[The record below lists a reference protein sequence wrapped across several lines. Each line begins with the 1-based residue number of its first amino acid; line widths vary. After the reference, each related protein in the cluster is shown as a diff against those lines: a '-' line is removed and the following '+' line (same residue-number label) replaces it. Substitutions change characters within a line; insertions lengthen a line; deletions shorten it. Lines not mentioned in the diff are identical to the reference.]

1 MKVKQVWK
9 KLIQNK
15 KLVFFVSILFLFILL
30 GVIIYIFRDTG
41 ESQTSQEGELYQ
53 LKNGIYISDQV
64 DVHFDENKNIT
75 SVNNDIQ
82 EIEYDYIYE
91 DHKIKK
97 ISYSG
102 IFNQLDVEGSIEFT
116 YENDLLQKIKLN
128 GLGYMYYTEEYFFY
142 YDQNQKLNLV
152 TNTSNADGRVGV
164 GTCYLYYEED
174 YVIEQCEKSDV
185 KSTYFAKR
193 IYKNSQSEGITFW
206 SESQFLPFIEF
217 LYLFENHQGNSYLSL
232 FYRNDDLMT
241 PVSLGRLLHEEVII
255 NEEEKETKEQKDNYI
270 DEKNRVIQSDMKDYG
285 TTYLKYSDQ
294 SFTMWEDNRLMDS
307 YQKNMGTL
315 VKEKDKIVGYRVREE
330 QLTQKQF
337 ENEIAHFQAPSFPEE
352 VQFIIDHWDQV
363 VNEKFQEQFVVAP
376 TIQADI
382 PEETNQPTLNFQYQ
396 ITHSTDYI
404 QFAETEYMDTKIFD
418 YQTEVHIFLNDEN
431 VDSMCDFETGI
442 CSVPLKNGTNK
453 LVIQAENNFQQSSSE
468 TYQIVFQAPKPQITL
483 RNNVINSYFTHDGRI
498 MEGDYLYLTLSKPI
512 WEIQLELYCDNQLWM
527 DHYMIQSDCS
537 IQSDLNYQCFIP
549 QIVDWR
555 YAHSGIHSCY
565 MQMQDEYGQTS
576 RADFQINY
584 H

>member
-15 KLVFFVSILFLFILL
+15 KLVFLVSILFLFILL

-75 SVNNDIQ
+75 SVNSDIQ

-128 GLGYMYYTEEYFFY
+128 GLGYRNYTEEYFFY

-152 TNTSNADGRVGV
+152 TNTSNAGGRVGV
-164 GTCYLYYEED
+164 GTCYLYYEGD

-185 KSTYFAKR
+185 QSTYFAKR
-193 IYKNSQSEGITFW
+193 IYKNYQSEGLPFW
-206 SESQFLPFIEF
+206 SEYQFLPFIEF
-217 LYLFENHQGNSYLSL
+217 LYFFENHQGNSYLSF

-241 PVSLGRLLHEEVII
+241 PVSPGRLLHEEVII
-255 NEEEKETKEQKDNYI
+255 NEDGKETKEQKDNYI
-270 DEKNRVIQSDMKDYG
+270 DEKSHVIQGDIKDYG
-285 TTYLKYSDQ
+285 TTYIKYNDQ
-294 SFTMWEDNRLMDS
+294 SFTMWVDNRLMES

-330 QLTQKQF
+330 KLTQKQF
-337 ENEIAHFQAPSFPEE
+337 ENEIENFQDPSFPEE
-352 VQFIIDHWDQV
+352 VQFIIDHWNQV
-363 VNEKFQEQFVVAP
+363 VNEKFREQFVVAP

-396 ITHSTDYI
+396 ITHSTDDI
-404 QFAETEYMDTKIFD
+404 QFAENEYMDTKIFD

-431 VDSMCDFETGI
+431 VDSMCDFETGS

-483 RNNVINSYFTHDGRI
+483 KNNVINSFVTHDGRI

-527 DHYMIQSDCS
+527 DHYMTQSDCS
-537 IQSDLNYQCFIP
+537 IQSDSNYQCFIP

>member
-9 KLIQNK
+9 KLIKNK

-30 GVIIYIFRDTG
+30 GVIIYIFRDAG
-41 ESQTSQEGELYQ
+41 ESQASQEGELYQ

-64 DVHFDENKNIT
+64 DVRFDENKNIT
-75 SVNNDIQ
+75 SVNSDIQ
-82 EIEYDYIYE
+82 EIEYDYTYE

-102 IFNQLDVEGSIEFT
+102 IYNQIDVEGSVEFT

-152 TNTSNADGRVGV
+152 TNTSNANGRVSV
-164 GTCYLYYEED
+164 GTCYLYYEGD

-185 KSTYFAKR
+185 QSTYLAKR
-193 IYKNSQSEGITFW
+193 IYKNYQSEEIPFW
-206 SESQFLPFIEF
+206 SESQFLPFAEF
-217 LYLFENHQGNSYLSL
+217 LLFFENHHGNSYLSL
-232 FYRNDDLMT
+232 FYGNDDLMT

-255 NEEEKETKEQKDNYI
+255 NKDGKETKEQKDNYI
-270 DEKNRVIQSDMKDYG
+270 DKKNRVIQSDIKDYG
-285 TTYLKYSDQ
+285 AMYLKYSDQ
-294 SFTMWEDNRLMDS
+294 SFTVWEDNRLMES
-307 YQKNMGTL
+307 YQKSIGTL
-315 VKEKDKIVGYRVREE
+315 VKEKNKIVGYRVCEE
-330 QLTQKQF
+330 NLTQKQF
-337 ENEIAHFQAPSFPEE
+337 ENEIANFQNPSFPEE
-352 VQFIIDHWDQV
+352 VQFIIEHWDQV

-382 PEETNQPTLNFQYQ
+382 PEETSQPTLNFQYQ

-404 QFAETEYMDTKIFD
+404 KFAETEYMDTKIFD

-431 VDSMCDFETGI
+431 VDSMCDFETGS
-442 CSVPLKNGTNK
+442 CSVTLKNGTNK
-453 LVIQAENNFQQSSSE
+453 LVIQAKNNFQQSSSE
-468 TYQIVFQAPKPQITL
+468 IYQIVFQPPKPQITL
-483 RNNVINSYFTHDGRI
+483 KNNVINSYFTHDGRI
-498 MEGDYLYLTLSKPI
+498 MEGDNLYLTLSKPI

-527 DHYMIQSDCS
+527 DYYMMQSDCS

-565 MQMQDEYGQTS
+565 IQMQDEYGQTS